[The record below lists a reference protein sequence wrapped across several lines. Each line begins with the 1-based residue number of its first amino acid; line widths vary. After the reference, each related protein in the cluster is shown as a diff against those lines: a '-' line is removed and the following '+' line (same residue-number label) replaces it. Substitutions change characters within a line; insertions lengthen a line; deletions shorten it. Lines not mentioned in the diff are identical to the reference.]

1 MAQLEQRL
9 DLIRILLFCLQNFVR
24 ELSAETKEE
33 LSVVVLLNKGKGKS

>member
-9 DLIRILLFCLQNFVR
+9 DLIGILNFCLQNFVR

-33 LSVVVLLNKGKGKS
+33 LLVVLLNQGKGKS